1 MSDAPIQFPHWAQ
14 DPKTPNYKY
23 GIDPKTGLRF
33 NLPQGVKVAHPSQS
47 KPMLKLMSRA
57 FKGKFRKGKLF
68 TPQHKKRKVRV
79 I

>member
-1 MSDAPIQFPHWAQ
+1 MTDEAPKQFPSYPAGLKVLPHAQ
-14 DPKTPNYKY
+14 
-23 GIDPKTGLRF
+23 
-33 NLPQGVKVAHPSQS
+33 A

-57 FKGKFRKGKLF
+57 FKGKLRKGKLF